1 VKTEPALAV
10 RDLQVRYG
18 ALRVLEG
25 LSFDALPGRLTA
37 LIGPNG
43 AGKST
48 AFACIAGAIRSSGG
62 SVRFFGRE
70 LLRTPPYRIADLGVV
85 RTYQIVQ
92 TFADMT
98 VLEGVTVGAL
108 LRRPRVADARDKA
121 SAVLE
126 RVGLAGRAGALGSTL
141 TIAEKKRL
149 ELARALAA
157 EPRVLLLDEVLAGLT
172 PSEAKSAVELVRSI
186 VSEGVTIVMVEHV
199 MEILMPLADHVVVLS
214 AGRCIFDGAPQA
226 AVADPAVVEAYLG
239 RP

>member
-1 VKTEPALAV
+1 VSDVALAV
-10 RDLQVRYG
+10 RDLQMRYG

-25 LSFDALPGRLTA
+25 LDFDARAGRITA

-48 AFACIAGAIRSSGG
+48 AFACIAGAVRATGG
-62 SVRFFGRE
+62 SIKFFGRE
-70 LLRTPPYRIADLGVV
+70 LAGSPAYAIARLGLI

-98 VLEGVTVGAL
+98 VLEAVTVGAL
-108 LRRPRVADARDKA
+108 LRHPRLSDARERA
-121 SAVLE
+121 QAVLA
-126 RVGLAGRAGALGSTL
+126 RVGLAERAGVLGKAL
-141 TIAEKKRL
+141 TIADKKRL

-172 PSEAKSAVELVRSI
+172 PSEGQAAVDLVRGI
-186 VSEGVTIVMVEHV
+186 ARDGTTIVMVEHV
-199 MEILMPLADHVVVLS
+199 METLIPLADHVVVLS
-214 AGRCIFDGAPQA
+214 AGRCIFDGLA
-226 AVADPAVVEAYLG
+226 ADALVDPGVIEAYLG